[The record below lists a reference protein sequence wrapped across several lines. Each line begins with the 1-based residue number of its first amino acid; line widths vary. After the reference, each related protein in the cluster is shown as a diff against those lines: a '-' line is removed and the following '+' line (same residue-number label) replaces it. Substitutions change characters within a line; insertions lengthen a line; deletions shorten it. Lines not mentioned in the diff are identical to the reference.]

1 MKDIGS
7 IRDKKYL
14 LMEEN
19 VQGITDCITVH
30 ENQYLS
36 MVIMKGRIV

>member
-1 MKDIGS
+1 MGS
-7 IRDKKYL
+7 IREKKYL

-19 VQGITDCITVH
+19 LQGITDCITGH

-36 MVIMKGRIV
+36 MVIMNGRVV